1 MRTKL
6 FSHRAFGR
14 RALADAG
21 SSVRGATVHHRDARR
36 RRRRRGGEAT
46 GPAALAPDD
55 LDRQQV
61 LLLAVLRR
69 AGGAPVSYADLR
81 EAGIELPASVVSELQ
96 LAGVPVQRCPRESFA
111 EAGRGAG
118 VRLDP
123 ARNPVGAAPSRD
135 AYRAADRTQPL
146 PAGAYSEAA
155 AARARRPPRV
165 AGGVPGGQAAPGWT
179 SKVGVVAWR
188 RAYNAVQ
195 AAAASGRAAAARAS
209 SSVRGRATAK
219 GDVAY
224 RDRTRADGG
233 RPQWLAVAAGGRWL
247 AVLALLAA
255 GAAVVALVLASLG
268 GGQGTRGPE
277 AHRHPARPAAS
288 STTAPS
294 PRNIAGGAGPPAA
307 TTTTTGGQQPPA
319 SRQQPPARPT
329 SSMPV
334 SPTLATRLESR
345 GHALLESAR
354 YQDAVPVL
362 RRALAATGESLG
374 ACLEPASGTCLTY
387 AYALYD
393 LGRALRLSG
402 HPAAAVPILKRRL
415 EMDDQRST
423 VEAEL
428 ELARQGAE

>member
-21 SSVRGATVHHRDARR
+21 SSERGATVDHRDARP

-46 GPAALAPDD
+46 GPAALAPDE

-111 EAGRGAG
+111 ETGRGAG

-155 AARARRPPRV
+155 AARARRPPGV

-209 SSVRGRATAK
+209 SSVRGYATAR

-233 RPQWLAVAAGGRWL
+233 RPHWLAVAAGGRWL

-268 GGQGTRGPE
+268 GGQGARGPV

-294 PRNIAGGAGPPAA
+294 PRNIAGGAGPPRA
-307 TTTTTGGQQPPA
+307 TTTGGQQPPA
-319 SRQQPPARPT
+319 GGQQPPARRT
-329 SSMPV
+329 SSTPV

-354 YQDAVPVL
+354 YQDAVSVL

-402 HPAAAVPILKRRL
+402 DPAAAVPILKRRL
-415 EMDDQRST
+415 EIDNQRST